1 MLNNNNKEILRAVCE
16 ECKSPK
22 SLLEFDKWSR
32 KQYFGKSESVKR
44 SLRSKPSK
52 MPLICTECWPR
63 SLDREIFA
71 IFKRLESRQR
81 RNFSADLSFDYQQ
94 FREWLIQSDYFLLLK
109 RAKRV
114 RLCNR
119 GMHLPSID
127 RINSG
132 LDYRLDNMQVITIGQ
147 NSSKNSNAAVGALQ
161 KTMRFFK
168 RLRDKLGLTKYEMA
182 RHLGILPQSYYY
194 FEEKARGCSFEV
206 LILIKKK
213 LGLSWEEIGKLIEEE
228 ASAPEK

>member
-1 MLNNNNKEILRAVCE
+1 MPNICLDCW
-16 ECKSPK
+16 PK
-22 SLLEFDKWSR
+22 S
-32 KQYFGKSESVKR
+32 Q
-44 SLRSKPSK
+44 
-52 MPLICTECWPR
+52 
-63 SLDREIFA
+63 DRELFSV
-71 IFKRLESRQR
+71 FKRIKNRQR
-81 RNFSADLSFDYQQ
+81 RNFSAEVSFSYEQ
-94 FREWLIQSDYFLLLK
+94 FREWLLQSDYFILLK

-119 GMHLPSID
+119 GMYLPSID

-132 LDYRLDNMQVITIGQ
+132 MDYRLDNMQVITIGQ

-206 LILIKKK
+206 LILVKKK
-213 LGLSWEEIGKLIEEE
+213 LNLSWEEIGSLIEEE
-228 ASAPEK
+228 EANKREKQ